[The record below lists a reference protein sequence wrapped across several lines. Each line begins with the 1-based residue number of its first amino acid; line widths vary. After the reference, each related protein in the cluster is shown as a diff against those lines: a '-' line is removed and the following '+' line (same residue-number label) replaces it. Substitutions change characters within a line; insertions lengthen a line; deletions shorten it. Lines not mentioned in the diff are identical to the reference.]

1 MRSIHNIPISRKL
14 TLIITLISCVALTLN
29 CGFFIIY
36 EFLSFRKA
44 SLQQLQTMI
53 ETFSINNRAT
63 IAFDDPTSAA
73 TTFASLKNENNTF
86 AACIYRTNGVIF
98 VTYPEGLP
106 KEGFPPPAFVRTNW
120 FEAGSLVLFEPIH
133 DDVGQKIGSVYLKS
147 NLQSMYSGLY
157 RFMAIALGVV
167 LTVSIAAFALSAK
180 LQGWISQPIL
190 DLSKLARAVSLNKD
204 YSLRAVKKADD
215 EVGVLIDSFNEMLSQ
230 IQARDDQLKA
240 AKQKAE
246 EVSEELRV
254 SHETLEDYN
263 RTLEIKVE
271 QRTAELAQAM
281 NEAQE
286 SKVAAEQATRHK
298 SEFVANMSHELRTP
312 LNAIIGF
319 SQVLLEKMFGPLN
332 EKQTEYTNDILGSG
346 QHLLSLI
353 NDILD
358 LSKVEAGKMELEP
371 SLFDLRAIIQGS
383 LVMLKERAANHG
395 ITLKADIGEGIGI
408 VNADER
414 KMKQILFN
422 LLSNAV
428 KFTPDRGAVGI
439 RANLVGDDIHIAVWD
454 TGIGIPKSE
463 QQKLFKEFHRV
474 QSSLSATVEGTGLG
488 LTLTRKFVEL
498 HGGRIWMESTLGKG
512 SVFTVALPQKKLE
525 AELGTVFITRP
536 GESLLAD
543 SSSEHEARV
552 RVLVIEPDARAA
564 AMLTG
569 HLNEAG
575 YSVEVARDHEEGWK
589 KIQAR
594 PPRVVVVDVLQTEGA
609 GVSFLDRLKEDP
621 TTKELPVIMVS
632 FLEGGEPGEPLTETE
647 RIAKLDPKL
656 LVEKLGGL
664 GLRRQNTPVRI
675 LAIDDDPRTIELLA
689 ASLGPEGFE
698 VLKAT
703 TGEQGLEMAADQR
716 PDLIV
721 LDLLMPGM
729 NGFEVLEKLEQGQL
743 THDMPIIIFSI
754 KNLSVEE
761 KNRLK
766 GRIAGMAEK
775 GAFNK
780 EAFVSIVERTLKR
793 SQKGII

>member
-14 TLIITLISCVALTLN
+14 TLIITLISVLALTLN
-29 CGFFIIY
+29 CGFFILY

-44 SLQQLQTMI
+44 SVQQLQTMI
-53 ETFSINNRAT
+53 ETFSVNNRST

-73 TTFASLKNENNTF
+73 DTFASLKSEHNTF

-106 KEGFPPPAFVRTNW
+106 KEGFPTPAFVRTNW

-133 DDVGQKIGSVYLKS
+133 DDIGRKIGSVYLKS

-167 LTVSIAAFALSAK
+167 LLVSFAAFALSAK

-190 DLSKLARAVSLNKD
+190 DLSKLARAVSLKKD

-215 EVGVLIDSFNEMLSQ
+215 EVGVLIDSFNEMLAQ
-230 IQARDDQLKA
+230 IQARDEQLKA
-240 AKQKAE
+240 AKLKAE
-246 EVSEELRV
+246 EASEQLRV

-286 SKVAAEQATRHK
+286 SKVAAEMATRHK

-319 SQVLLEKMFGPLN
+319 SQVLLEQMFGPMN

-371 SLFDLRAIIQGS
+371 SLFDLRVVLQGS

-395 ITLKADIGEGIGI
+395 ISLKAEIGEGIGI
-408 VNADER
+408 INADER
-414 KMKQILFN
+414 KFKQILFN

-428 KFTPDRGAVGI
+428 KFTPDKGAVGI
-439 RANLVGDDIHIAVWD
+439 KANVVGDEIHIAVWD

-463 QQKLFKEFHRV
+463 QEKLFKEFHRV

-498 HGGRIWMESTLGKG
+498 HGGRIWMESNPGKG
-512 SVFTVALPQKKLE
+512 SVFTVAMPQKKLE
-525 AELGTVFITRP
+525 PEIGTVFIPRP
-536 GESLLAD
+536 EETFDTSPEFDAG
-543 SSSEHEARV
+543 V
-552 RVLVIEPDARAA
+552 RVVVIEPDADVAA
-564 AMLTG
+564 VLTR

-575 YSVEVARDHEEGWK
+575 YSVEMADDYQDGWRR
-589 KIQAR
+589 IQTW
-594 PPRVVVVDVLQTEGA
+594 PPRVVILDAAQPEG
-609 GVSFLDRLKEDP
+609 GRMTFLNRLKEDSM
-621 TTKELPVIMVS
+621 TRELPVIMVS
-632 FLEGGEPGEPLTETE
+632 ILEEEGIDATTSKSE
-647 RIAKLDPKL
+647 RLARFDPKL
-656 LVEKLGGL
+656 LLEKLGDL
-664 GLRRQNTPVRI
+664 GLRRQKAKVRI
-675 LAIDDDPRTIELLA
+675 LAIDDDPRTTELLA
-689 ASLGPEGFE
+689 ASLGPEGFV
-698 VLKAT
+698 VLKAN
-703 TGEQGLEMAADQR
+703 TGEQGLEMAAQHQ

-729 NGFEVLEKLEQGQL
+729 NGFEVLEKLEQGRL
-743 THDMPIIIFSI
+743 TQNLPIIIFSI

-793 SQKGII
+793 TQKGMN